1 METDNGEQ
9 LKENMEVKNLLD
21 AQREKKLKRKVN
33 KSQNDKNKPV
43 TISLK
48 IKIKSRRK

>member
-21 AQREKKLKRKVN
+21 AQREKKKKKTEE
-33 KSQNDKNKPV
+33 KSK
-43 TISLK
+43 
-48 IKIKSRRK
+48 